1 MSNSPYKVP
10 KITDVGCNRSKF
22 HTNNNVG
29 SSKGNRCKI
38 FSKMVDESA
47 KKPTDLTVP
56 GGSVIGRMQDA
67 TRKPDV
73 GSNLYGEGTQ
83 EPLSITIETWYSQL
97 STVLEVKS
105 LPPKAIKSAFQD
117 ASKLFGRNFETK
129 VTLRD
134 SGHLGANEDIIL
146 CQFDPNF
153 ASTNVY
159 CRDPSCSKKNPEAAK
174 EGKRDLYLCPL
185 HRKNLITSIENAL
198 AMKKINI
205 PENTEVPEEEQ
216 FTGYTSLIGLLERAY
231 QNSKKFGRFEAG
243 KLTPMMEEAILNVR
257 NFLIITSTVLNPDK
271 DNLEVALKYVIEILK
286 LVLNDPENVKQ
297 LVSGLVYLLREVIKM
312 ILVAFGV
319 IYGWVSLALHS
330 PGSQLGAGLGGTIGL
345 GAGVFF
351 GPWGAAAGMGAGV
364 VLGGLIGNGIYTMFV
379 GDPRQQEMN
388 RFKQGGRGGPGAPDG
403 QPHHQYVVYY
413 FEGNAFAELS
423 LHPFPIS
430 DHDNQN

>member
-1 MSNSPYKVP
+1 M
-10 KITDVGCNRSKF
+10 
-22 HTNNNVG
+22 
-29 SSKGNRCKI
+29 
-38 FSKMVDESA
+38 FSKMVDKSA
-47 KKPTDLTVP
+47 KKEKDSTVP
-56 GGSVIGRMQDA
+56 GGSVIGRMLYQQ
-67 TRKPDV
+67 KPHV
-73 GSNLYGEGTQ
+73 RSYLHGVCAQ
-83 EPLSITIETWYSQL
+83 EPMSITTETWYLEL
-97 STVLEVKS
+97 STALKVES

-117 ASKLFGRNFETK
+117 ASKLFGTNFDTK
-129 VTLRD
+129 VTLRYA
-134 SGHLGANEDIIL
+134 GHLGANEDIIL

-153 ASTNVY
+153 TSTDVF
-159 CRDPSCSKKNPEAAK
+159 CRDPSCANKNPEAAK

-198 AMKKINI
+198 ATRKIEL
-205 PENTEVPEEEQ
+205 PQNTEVPEEEQ

-286 LVLNDPENVKQ
+286 LILNNPENVKQ
-297 LVSGLVYLLREVIKM
+297 LVSSLVYLLREVIKM

-319 IYGWVSLALHS
+319 IYRWVSLALHS

-345 GAGVFF
+345 GAGFFF
-351 GPWGAAAGMGAGV
+351 GPWGAAAGMGAGAA
-364 VLGGLIGNGIYTMFV
+364 LGGLIGNGIYNMVV

-388 RFKQGGRGGPGAPDG
+388 RSRPGGRGGPGAPDG

-423 LHPFPIS
+423 LHPFPVR
-430 DHDNQN
+430 DHNNQN

>member
-1 MSNSPYKVP
+1 M
-10 KITDVGCNRSKF
+10 
-22 HTNNNVG
+22 
-29 SSKGNRCKI
+29 
-38 FSKMVDESA
+38 FSKMVDKSA
-47 KKPTDLTVP
+47 KKEKDSTIP
-56 GGSVIGRMQDA
+56 GGSVIGRMLYQQ
-67 TRKPDV
+67 KPHV
-73 GSNLYGEGTQ
+73 RSYLHGVCAQ
-83 EPLSITIETWYSQL
+83 EPMSITTETWYLEL
-97 STVLEVKS
+97 STALKVES

-117 ASKLFGRNFETK
+117 ASKLFGTNFDTK
-129 VTLRD
+129 VTLRYA
-134 SGHLGANEDIIL
+134 GHLGANEDIIL

-153 ASTNVY
+153 TSTDVF
-159 CRDPSCSKKNPEAAK
+159 CRDPSCANKNPEAAK

-198 AMKKINI
+198 ATKKINI

-286 LVLNDPENVKQ
+286 LILNNPENVKQ
-297 LVSGLVYLLREVIKM
+297 LVSSLVYLLREVIKM

-319 IYGWVSLALHS
+319 IYRWVSLALHS

-345 GAGVFF
+345 GAGFFF
-351 GPWGAAAGMGAGV
+351 GPWGAAAGMGAGAA
-364 VLGGLIGNGIYTMFV
+364 LGGLIGNGIYNIVV

-388 RFKQGGRGGPGAPDG
+388 RSRPGGRGGPGAPDG

-423 LHPFPIS
+423 LHPFPVR
-430 DHDNQN
+430 DHNNQN

>member
-10 KITDVGCNRSKF
+10 KITDERCNQSKF
-22 HTNNNVG
+22 HTNNNVV
-29 SSKGNRCKI
+29 STKGNRCKL
-38 FSKMVDESA
+38 FSKMVDESD

-73 GSNLYGEGTQ
+73 GSNLNGEGTQ
-83 EPLSITIETWYSQL
+83 EPMSSTIDTWYSQL
-97 STVLEVKS
+97 STVLEVQS
-105 LPPKAIKSAFQD
+105 LQPKAVKSAFQD
-117 ASKLFGRNFETK
+117 ASKLFGTNFDTK

-134 SGHLGANEDIIL
+134 AGHLGANEDIIL
-146 CQFDPNF
+146 HQFDPNF
-153 ASTNVY
+153 ISMDVY
-159 CRDPSCSKKNPEAAK
+159 CRHPSCRNRNPEAAK
-174 EGKRDLYLCPL
+174 EGKRDLYLCPP
-185 HRKNLITSIENAL
+185 HRKNLVTSIENAL
-198 AMKKINI
+198 AMNEINI
-205 PENTEVPEEEQ
+205 PETTEVPEEEQ

-257 NFLIITSTVLNPDK
+257 NFLIITRTVLNPDK

-286 LVLNDPENVKQ
+286 LVLNNPENVQ
-297 LVSGLVYLLREVIKM
+297 PLASTLVYLLQEVIKM

-319 IYGWVSLALHS
+319 IYRWVSLALLS

-364 VLGGLIGNGIYTMFV
+364 VLGGLIGNGIYNMVV

-388 RFKQGGRGGPGAPDG
+388 RSRLGGRGGHGAHHG

-413 FEGNAFAELS
+413 FEGNAFGELS
-423 LHPFPIS
+423 LHPFPER
-430 DHDNQN
+430 DHNSQN